1 MSGSQVAKIYGA
13 LFELFDF
20 GSATM
25 VFEENSYLKPKLIKC
40 SIPNTLATKSRSSV
54 SSSVIVDIFY
64 YENTKK

>member
-1 MSGSQVAKIYGA
+1 
-13 LFELFDF
+13 
-20 GSATM
+20 M

>member
-1 MSGSQVAKIYGA
+1 
-13 LFELFDF
+13 
-20 GSATM
+20 M
-25 VFEENSYLKPKLIKC
+25 VLEENSYLKPKLIKC